1 MSGILS
7 FTPAAIEPLL
17 HLLDGLG
24 DIFRDLWHDVR
35 GELLPK
41 VIAEVFVAVTGFFVI
56 RFEEKIKEHWGKITV
71 HIRQFFSRRRIVL
84 LWIDSDAPT
93 LHRVAS
99 RLQACSPYL
108 RIVTLSAPASFLHYP
123 ARPSVVAAVILI
135 STDVTKLS
143 SDDRVREEI
152 EVALEKYVLR
162 GGGLIAAH
170 DIIYRRTRNHQLSAA
185 FGGTIRQWHAKD
197 APIRYEKSPAQANH
211 PIARRLP
218 DAFELDDLELLEI
231 EWTVGSDVLFH
242 EAGSEP
248 PRSLVVARDYGRG
261 RLVWLNSGDHGLA
274 ALAPSIAAPSPNF
287 VSLLNASAHWASRQ
301 PQLALGAPLIAAHRG
316 VQQFGGE
323 NTMRA
328 YRTAI
333 DFRANYIEC
342 DIRRT
347 QDGVLVLHHDPAIGN
362 AAIAQ
367 TTFADLAPI
376 AHDAG
381 RPLARLE
388 ELLEAARNQIG
399 LDLELKET
407 GYEADIAAMLQ
418 AHQLDPAS
426 FVVTSFLDIAL
437 QRFKEC
443 YPAARCGLLLEY
455 KRWPGNR
462 FPIRRL
468 RSLRADFIAPNHR
481 LVTRGFARRMQ
492 RANFPLWVWTVNDQL
507 RVAELLR
514 TPGVEAVITDFVT
527 TAQQQQSQLQEE

>member
-1 MSGILS
+1 MSGILAS
-7 FTPAAIEPLL
+7 IL
-17 HLLDGLG
+17 HLLAIVLEALA
-24 DIFRDLWHDVR
+24 RLWEDAR

-41 VIAEVFVAVTGFFVI
+41 VIAEIAVAITGFFVI

-84 LWIDSDAPT
+84 LWIDSDAAT
-93 LHRVAS
+93 LHRVAN
-99 RLQACSPYL
+99 RLQAGSPYL

-123 ARPSVVAAVILI
+123 AKPSVVAAVILI

-152 EVALEKYVLR
+152 EEALEKYVLR

-170 DIIYRRTRNHQLSAA
+170 DIIYRRTRNRLLSEA
-185 FGGTIRQWHAKD
+185 FGGAIRQWHSKD
-197 APIRYEKSPAQANH
+197 APIRYEKSAAQANH

-218 DAFELDDLELLEI
+218 GNFELDDLELLEV
-231 EWTVGSDVLFH
+231 EWTIGADVLFH
-242 EAGSEP
+242 EAGSNP
-248 PRSLVVARDYGRG
+248 PRGLVMAREYGRG
-261 RLVWLNSGDHGLA
+261 RLVWLNSADHQA
-274 ALAPSIAAPSPNF
+274 EIAPSIGAPSPDF
-287 VSLLNASAHWASRQ
+287 VRLLNASTHWASHQ

-316 VQQFGGE
+316 IQQFGGE

-328 YRTAI
+328 YRMAI
-333 DFRANYIEC
+333 DFHANYIEC

-347 QDGVLVLHHDPAIGN
+347 HDGVLLLHHDPAIGN
-362 AAIAQ
+362 AVIAQ
-367 TTFADLAPI
+367 NTFADLEPLAL
-376 AHDAG
+376 AAG

-388 ELLEAARNQIG
+388 ELLAAASGQIG
-399 LDLELKET
+399 LDFELKET
-407 GYEADIAAMLQ
+407 GYEADIAVMFQ
-418 AHQLDPAS
+418 AHQLDPAT
-426 FVVTSFLDIAL
+426 FVVTSFHDIAL

-443 YPAARCGLLLEY
+443 CPQARCGLLLEY

-462 FPIRRL
+462 FPVRRL
-468 RSLRADFIAPNHR
+468 RSLHADFVAPNHR

-514 TPGVEAVITDFVT
+514 TPGVEALITDFVS
-527 TAQQQQSQLQEE
+527 TAQQQQSQLLEE

>member
-1 MSGILS
+1 MSGILES
-7 FTPAAIEPLL
+7 IHPLVEAL
-17 HLLDGLG
+17 IRLVDA
-24 DIFRDLWHDVR
+24 FREIVVDLWRDMR

-41 VIAEVFVAVTGFFVI
+41 VIAEVVVAVVGFLVI

-84 LWIDSDAPT
+84 LWIDSDAAT
-93 LHRVAS
+93 LHRVAN

-108 RIVTLSAPASFLHYP
+108 RIVPLSAPATFLHYP
-123 ARPSVVAAVILI
+123 AKPSVVAAVILI

-152 EVALEKYVLR
+152 EEALEKYVLR

-170 DIIYRRTRNHQLSAA
+170 DIIYRRTRNRQLSEA
-185 FGGTIRQWHAKD
+185 FGGTIRHWHPKEM
-197 APIRYEKSPAQANH
+197 PIRYEKSAGQANH

-218 DAFELDDLELLEI
+218 DAFELDDLELLEVD
-231 EWTVGSDVLFH
+231 WTAGASVLFH
-242 EAGSEP
+242 EAGSNP
-248 PRSLVVARDYGRG
+248 PRGLVMARDYGRG
-261 RLVWLNSGDHGLA
+261 RLVWLNSGDHQA
-274 ALAPSIAAPSPNF
+274 EIAPSIGGPSTDF
-287 VSLLNASAHWASRQ
+287 VQLLNASTHWASHQ
-301 PQLALGAPLIAAHRG
+301 PQLAMGAPLIAAHRG

-333 DFRANYIEC
+333 DFHANFIEC

-347 QDGVLVLHHDPAIGN
+347 SDGVLVLHHDPAIGN
-362 AAIAQ
+362 VAIGQ
-367 TTFADLAPI
+367 HTFAELEPLA
-376 AHDAG
+376 AAAG

-388 ELLEAARNQIG
+388 ELLTAARGKIG
-399 LDLELKET
+399 LDFELKET
-407 GYEADIAAMLQ
+407 GYENEVAEMIQRLAI
-418 AHQLDPAS
+418 DPAN
-426 FVVTSFLDIAL
+426 FVVTSFLDVAL

-443 YPAARCGLLLEY
+443 YPAARCGLLVEY
-455 KRWPGNR
+455 RRWPRNR
-462 FPIRRL
+462 FPVRRL
-468 RSLRADFIAPNHR
+468 RGLRADFIAPNHR

-527 TAQQQQSQLQEE
+527 TAQQQQSQLLDE